1 MQKHFAG
8 GFSKF
13 VTAFTYRNRASVCS
27 CLRSNISRVL
37 VIAILSAFFAIP
49 AAQALQLTVAWD
61 NTSTGAS
68 GFKVER
74 STDGISFAEIATVDV
89 AATTY
94 VDANLNAG
102 SYAYR
107 VRAFNA
113 TSTSAYSNVAV
124 YSTDS
129 MPSITSQPVSQSVI
143 VGASVSFSVA
153 ATGLPAPTFQWL
165 KNGVAIASATS
176 TTFSLSAAA
185 FTDGATYT
193 VVASNRAGSVTSN
206 GAVLSVSGIA
216 PTITTQPVSQ
226 SVTAG
231 STVSFSVAASGTP
244 TPTFQWTKNGTAIT
258 GATGSIFT
266 LAGVS
271 SSDAATYAVVA
282 TNSVAPTTSQGAVLT
297 VTASTAVVAPPPTT
311 TDSTGRLVNVS
322 ARAIPAQSAQSLSM
336 NFTVAGSSKA
346 ILLRGIGPGLAAY
359 TTATTLADPKI
370 SLSDTTVVVASN
382 DNWGGSPAL
391 ASLFVQVGAF
401 PLPTNSKDAALVAT
415 VVPKNYSGVFTGKTG
430 GLAMME
436 LYDADS
442 VAGGGRFSKIVAR
455 APVGTGEGLLVA
467 GFTITGNT
475 TLRVLIRAIG
485 PSLTGIKGA
494 LADPQLVIYSG
505 TTVIQRN
512 DNWGGTAA
520 LSSLF
525 TQVGAT
531 SLVAQSKDAVI
542 DVTLEPGTYSAVVS
556 GVNNTTGIAAIEFY
570 EVR

>member
-1 MQKHFAG
+1 
-8 GFSKF
+8 
-13 VTAFTYRNRASVCS
+13 
-27 CLRSNISRVL
+27 
-37 VIAILSAFFAIP
+37 
-49 AAQALQLTVAWD
+49 
-61 NTSTGAS
+61 
-68 GFKVER
+68 
-74 STDGISFAEIATVDV
+74 
-89 AATTY
+89 
-94 VDANLNAG
+94 
-102 SYAYR
+102 
-107 VRAFNA
+107 
-113 TSTSAYSNVAV
+113 
-124 YSTDS
+124 
-129 MPSITSQPVSQSVI
+129 
-143 VGASVSFSVA
+143 
-153 ATGLPAPTFQWL
+153 
-165 KNGVAIASATS
+165 
-176 TTFSLSAAA
+176 
-185 FTDGATYT
+185 
-193 VVASNRAGSVTSN
+193 
-206 GAVLSVSGIA
+206 
-216 PTITTQPVSQ
+216 
-226 SVTAG
+226 
-231 STVSFSVAASGTP
+231 
-244 TPTFQWTKNGTAIT
+244 
-258 GATGSIFT
+258 
-266 LAGVS
+266 
-271 SSDAATYAVVA
+271 
-282 TNSVAPTTSQGAVLT
+282 
-297 VTASTAVVAPPPTT
+297 
-311 TDSTGRLVNVS
+311 
-322 ARAIPAQSAQSLSM
+322 M

-415 VVPKNYSGVFTGKTG
+415 LVPKNYSGVFTGKTG